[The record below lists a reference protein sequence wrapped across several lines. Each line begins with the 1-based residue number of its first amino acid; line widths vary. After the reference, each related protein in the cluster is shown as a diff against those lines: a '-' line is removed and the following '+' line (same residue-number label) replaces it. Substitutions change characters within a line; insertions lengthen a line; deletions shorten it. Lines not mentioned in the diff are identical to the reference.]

1 MNVEE
6 NVEEQVE
13 NGVEAVL
20 RKVALSNFDQ
30 KKPQLKTEVH
40 SLPCEEGVSF
50 PSCLFIGDL
59 RRTEESASYLVIQHF
74 NQCWI
79 TPGRDGCQTL

>member
-1 MNVEE
+1 LKKTLKNRLKT
-6 NVEEQVE
+6 
-13 NGVEAVL
+13 VL
-20 RKVALSNFDQ
+20 RAVVRKVVLSNFDQ

-59 RRTEESASYLVIQHF
+59 RRTEDPAS
-74 NQCWI
+74 
-79 TPGRDGCQTL
+79 

>member
-1 MNVEE
+1 M
-6 NVEEQVE
+6 
-13 NGVEAVL
+13 

-59 RRTEESASYLVIQHF
+59 RRTEDPASYLVIQHF
-74 NQCWI
+74 NLCGIQA
-79 TPGRDGCQTL
+79 GRDDC